1 MKVGILGSGNIGA
14 DLMLKIARE
23 PALELVVVAGIDP
36 ASEGLALAR
45 SRGHETTADGL
56 DGILALDERPDLV
69 FDATFARA
77 HIVHAQRLAEEGI
90 RAIDLTPAAVGPMVI
105 PAVNLDEH
113 LDAPNINMVS
123 CVAQATVP
131 IVHALRRALGEVR
144 YAEIVSTVASR
155 SAGPGTR
162 QNIDEFTH
170 KTRGAI
176 EKLGGAQ
183 RGKAIVVLN
192 PAEPPPLMHNTVY
205 ALGDDSTDLDLVRS
219 EVAAIAERVRSY
231 VPGYRFRGPTRSGE
245 KLTVFTEVEGAGDF
259 LPSYAGNL
267 DIMTAAA
274 IAVAKAIAARK
285 QPAAATT
292 STAQGN
298 TAQANTAQGNGAAR

>member
-1 MKVGILGSGNIGA
+1 MKVAILGSGNIGA

-23 PALELVVVAGIDP
+23 PALELVMVAGVDP

-45 SRGHETTADGL
+45 SRGHATTADGI
-56 DGILALDERPDLV
+56 DGILAHDDRPDLV
-69 FDATFARA
+69 FDATTARA
-77 HIVHAQRLAEEGI
+77 HLVHAERLADAGI
-90 RAIDLTPAAVGPMVI
+90 RAIDMTPAAVGPMVI
-105 PAVNLDEH
+105 PAVNLAEH
-113 LDAPNINMVS
+113 LDARNINMVS

-131 IVHALRRALGEVR
+131 VVYALRRALGEVG

-176 EKLGGAQ
+176 ERLGGAR

-192 PAEPPPLMHNTVY
+192 PADPPPLMHNTVY
-205 ALGDDSTDLDLVRS
+205 ALAEGDVDLD
-219 EVAAIAERVRSY
+219 RVRAEVSAVADRVRTY
-231 VPGYRFRGPTRSGE
+231 VPGYRFRGPTLSGT

-259 LPSYAGNL
+259 LPPYAGNL

-274 IAVAKAIAARK
+274 IAVAKAIAARP
-285 QPAAATT
+285 QPAAALA
-292 STAQGN
+292 AQ
-298 TAQANTAQGNGAAR
+298 NGTV

>member
-1 MKVGILGSGNIGA
+1 MKVAILGSGNIGA

-23 PALELVVVAGIDP
+23 PALELVMMAGVDP

-45 SRGHETTADGL
+45 SRGHATTADGI
-56 DGILALDERPDLV
+56 DGIFAHDDRPELV
-69 FDATFARA
+69 FDATTARA
-77 HIVHAQRLAEEGI
+77 HLGHAERLADAGI
-90 RAIDLTPAAVGPMVI
+90 RAIDMTPAAVGPMVI
-105 PAVNLDEH
+105 PAVNLAEH

-131 IVHALRRALGEVR
+131 IVHALHRALGEVG
-144 YAEIVSTVASR
+144 YAEIVSTIASR

-176 EKLGGAQ
+176 EKLGGAR

-192 PAEPPPLMHNTVY
+192 PADPPPLMHNTVY
-205 ALGDDSTDLDLVRS
+205 ALAEGDIDLDRVRA
-219 EVAAIAERVRSY
+219 EVSTVADRVRSY
-231 VPGYRFRGPTRSGE
+231 VPGYRFRGPTLNGT
-245 KLTVFTEVEGAGDF
+245 KLTVYTEVEGAGDF
-259 LPSYAGNL
+259 LPPYAGNL

-274 IAVAKAIAARK
+274 IAVATAIARRA
-285 QPAAATT
+285 QPAAATL
-292 STAQGN
+292 APR
-298 TAQANTAQGNGAAR
+298 NGAVTS

>member
-14 DLMLKIARE
+14 DLMMKVARE
-23 PALELVVVAGIDP
+23 PELELVVVAGIDP
-36 ASEGLALAR
+36 GSEGLALAR
-45 SRGHETTADGL
+45 SRGYVTTAEGL
-56 DGILALDERPDLV
+56 DGILAVGDRPDLV
-69 FDATFARA
+69 FDATTARA
-77 HIVHAQRLAEEGI
+77 HLVHAERLAAEGI

-105 PAVNLDEH
+105 PAVNLAEH

-131 IVHALRRALGEVR
+131 VVYALRQALGEVG
-144 YAEIVSTVASR
+144 YAEIVSTVAS
-155 SAGPGTR
+155 SSVGPGTR

-176 EKLGGAQ
+176 EKLGGAR

-192 PAEPPPLMHNTVY
+192 PAEPPPFMHNTVY
-205 ALGDDSTDLDLVRS
+205 ALGDGQIDVDRVRA
-219 EVAAIAERVRSY
+219 EVSAVAERVQSY
-231 VPGYRFRGPTRSGE
+231 VPGYRFRGPTLSGT

-259 LPSYAGNL
+259 LPRYAGNL

-292 STAQGN
+292 AH
-298 TAQANTAQGNGAAR
+298 GNGAAQS